1 MSSPRR
7 LGFLLFDGVTLL
19 DFVGAYDALRRV
31 PAMGIDADVELR
43 VIATNDPVAD
53 DDGLRIEPDGVLE
66 PLSAFDLLYVP
77 GGPGTRRLMHD
88 DDFLTYL
95 RRYPEDRVVASVCT
109 GALLLGAAGRLA
121 GRRATTHHRA
131 LDLLRPLCG
140 EVVEG
145 ERIVVDGP
153 VTTAGGVSASL
164 DLGLHL
170 VARHWGESARDR
182 VAAQMEYRG

>member
-1 MSSPRR
+1 VSPRR
-7 LGFLLFDGVTLL
+7 IGFLLFDGVTLL

-31 PAMGIDADVELR
+31 PAMDIDAQVELR
-43 VIATNDPVAD
+43 VVGTTGRVAD

-66 PLSAFDLLYVP
+66 PLSGFDLLYVP

-88 DDFLTYL
+88 DDFLEYL
-95 RRYPEDRVVASVCT
+95 RGYPADRLVASVCT

-145 ERIVVDGP
+145 ERVVIDDP

-170 VARHWGESARDR
+170 VARHWGADARAR
-182 VAAQMEYRG
+182 VAAQMEYRA